1 VKRIGF
7 ILKQDHSGAR
17 ELAAELLPELEAS
30 GDQVVWLCEDEVPG
44 TQCVAESEF
53 AGAVDLAVV
62 FGGDGTMLRASRILG
77 SSETPV
83 VGINLG
89 RLGFLAPFESA
100 QALPT
105 IRDALAGKLPETRR
119 MRIHVCHESREGTAQ
134 PSSWIALNDAVI
146 HQGAVA
152 RLLELNA
159 YLDDDFIASYRAD
172 GLIVATPTGS
182 TAYNLAAGGPILLP
196 EQQAMALTP
205 ICAHALTMRPLI
217 ASHDSTLT
225 IIAEQDAVLT
235 VDGYWS
241 ETIACGDRIVV
252 TEAQTPLVVL
262 GAPGKGYF
270 DILREKMHWGV
281 RERNTSGS

>member
-1 VKRIGF
+1 MKRIGF
-7 ILKQDHSGAR
+7 ILKQGKESAR
-17 ELAAELLPELEAS
+17 QLALELAPALRTLGAE
-30 GDQVVWLCEDEVPG
+30 VVMLREDDVEGERIVSEP
-44 TQCVAESEF
+44 EF
-53 AGAVDLAVV
+53 ASAIDLAVV
-62 FGGDGTMLRASRILG
+62 LGGDGTMLRASRVIG
-77 SSETPV
+77 NSGTPV
-83 VGINLG
+83 LGINQG
-89 RLGFLAPFESA
+89 RLGFLAPFEPSV
-100 QALPT
+100 ALET

-119 MRIHVCHESREGTAQ
+119 MRIQVRLESRTGETQ
-134 PSSWIALNDAVI
+134 TLIALNDVVI

-205 ICAHALTMRPLI
+205 ICAHALTMRPLV
-217 ASHDSTLT
+217 ASHDSTVT
-225 IIAEQDAVLT
+225 IATDDQEAAVT

-241 ETIACGDRIVV
+241 QTLYGGDRLVV
-252 TEAQTPLVVL
+252 TEASAPLIVF

-281 RERNTSGS
+281 RERSASSD

>member
-7 ILKQDHSGAR
+7 ILKQENPSAR
-17 ELAAELLPELEAS
+17 ALATELLPELQSS
-30 GDQVVWLCEDEVPG
+30 GNEIVWLCEDAVAG
-44 TQCVAESEF
+44 ARCVAESEF
-53 AGAVDLAVV
+53 ADNVDLAVV

-77 SSETPV
+77 TSDTPV

-89 RLGFLAPFESA
+89 RLGFLTPFESS

-105 IRDALAGKLPETRR
+105 IRDALAGELPATSR
-119 MRIHVCHESREGTAQ
+119 MRIHVRHESREGE
-134 PSSWIALNDAVI
+134 SGSHSWIALNDAVI

-241 ETIACGDRIVV
+241 QTIACGDRIVV
-252 TEAQTPLVVL
+252 TEAELPLVVL

-281 RERNTSGS
+281 RERNSSGS